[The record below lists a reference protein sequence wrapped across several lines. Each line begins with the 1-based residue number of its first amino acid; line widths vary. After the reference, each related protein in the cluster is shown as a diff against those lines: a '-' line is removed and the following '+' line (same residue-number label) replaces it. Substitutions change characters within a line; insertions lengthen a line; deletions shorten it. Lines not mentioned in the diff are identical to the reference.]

1 MSPLAIILKAES
13 THDSRTIAYETY
25 RKQTV
30 IIVQQDYQLDEWVT
44 VHHMAVPIVIFDFTQ
59 SFRFEKGLM
68 KGAHYLLDFVTSYVS
83 EFVFDPDT
91 LDEGVRKFFYYYDV
105 KEIPLY
111 ENQEGYW
118 RDLELVES
126 IWKMKP
132 DIESRETFSEPSTPA
147 MVHHTIV
154 CTPQN
159 KPENK
164 PHDVS
169 NHMIASTILLIIFLC
184 HFHLLYLLYFV
195 VFFCCSS
202 TFGLRSFFDITFTNR
217 SLPSFIFLRSSSRRF

>member
-13 THDSRTIAYETY
+13 TPDSRTIAYETY

-44 VHHMAVPIVIFDFTQ
+44 VNHMAVPIVIFLFIQ

-68 KGAHYLLDFVTSYVS
+68 KGAQYLLDFVTSYVR

-91 LDEGVRKFFYYYDV
+91 LDDGLQKIFYDYDV
-105 KEIPLY
+105 KVIPLY

-132 DIESRETFSEPSTPA
+132 DIESPKTFSEQPTPA
-147 MVHHTIV
+147 LVHDTIA
-154 CTPQN
+154 CTPEN

-164 PHDVS
+164 SDDVS
-169 NHMIASTILLIIFLC
+169 SSESLATPPVSMC
-184 HFHLLYLLYFV
+184 
-195 VFFCCSS
+195 FC
-202 TFGLRSFFDITFTNR
+202 TKGTKNR
-217 SLPSFIFLRSSSRRF
+217 SQL